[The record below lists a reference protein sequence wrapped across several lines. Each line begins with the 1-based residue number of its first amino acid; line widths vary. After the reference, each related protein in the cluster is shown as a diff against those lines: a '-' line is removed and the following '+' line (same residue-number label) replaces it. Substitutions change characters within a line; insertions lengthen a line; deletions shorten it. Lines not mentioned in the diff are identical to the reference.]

1 MDREYAVV
9 LSSKGQLTLP
19 ADVRRALDLERGAR
33 LRLICRADG
42 VVELVKPRFA
52 RIAEV
57 AGIGRAKPVALSSSE
72 MRDAANLERLRAKH
86 DRSE

>member
-1 MDREYAVV
+1 VDREYSVV

-19 ADVRRALDLERGAR
+19 AHVRRALDLERGAR
-33 LRLICRADG
+33 LRLIYRADG

-57 AGIGRAKPVALSSSE
+57 AGIGRARPLDLSPSE

-86 DRSE
+86 DRSK

>member
-1 MDREYAVV
+1 MEREYAVV

-19 ADVRRALDLERGAR
+19 AEVRRALDVDRGAR

-42 VVELVKPRFA
+42 VVELVKPRFS

-57 AGIGRAKPVALSSSE
+57 AGIGKAKPVDLSPTE
-72 MRDAANLERLRAKH
+72 MRDAANLERLRAKI

>member
-1 MDREYAVV
+1 VDREYSVV

-19 ADVRRALDLERGAR
+19 AHVRRALDLDRGAR
-33 LRLICRADG
+33 LRLIYRADG

-52 RIAEV
+52 RIVDV
-57 AGIGRAKPVALSSSE
+57 AGIGRAKSVALSPSE
-72 MRDAANLERLRAKH
+72 MRDAANLERWRAKQ